1 MISVATKASRNT
13 KELTSHSENAPRAKR
28 HLDNYGSEWSNI
40 WPCSYLGVPEW
51 LENAIGS
58 ILFMA
63 LAKKKAPKTG
73 FGGLLKI
80 VSKLT
85 IFRILRS
92 GFAASDQML
101 LGGI

>member
-1 MISVATKASRNT
+1 
-13 KELTSHSENAPRAKR
+13 
-28 HLDNYGSEWSNI
+28 
-40 WPCSYLGVPEW
+40 VPECI
-51 LENAIGS
+51 ENAIGS

-92 GFAASDQML
+92 GFTASDQML